1 MKQFLLI
8 LVLLGAAATAQAQL
22 VNLLSTGLR
31 VGVSAA
37 AASRSS
43 AAARNY
49 VELAD
54 PRARTPDVNVTQGT
68 YRGQTYPQKRTS
80 PVKLKAPGGEQIAWQ
95 EKELQ
100 QCQAALLADST
111 TTIGTAQT
119 WARLKASQETIARE
133 RPTWNVQS
141 YRDEAAFYQK
151 EAARRQHPVQ
161 PDATH

>member
-1 MKQFLLI
+1 MKPFLLI
-8 LVLLGAAATAQAQL
+8 LLLLGAASTAQAQL
-22 VNLLSTGLR
+22 VNLISTGLR

-37 AASRSS
+37 VASRS
-43 AAARNY
+43 AASARNY
-49 VELAD
+49 TELAD

-68 YRGQTYPQKRTS
+68 YRGQAYPQKRTS

-100 QCQAALLADST
+100 KCQAALLTDST
-111 TTIGTAQT
+111 TAIGTAET

-141 YRDEAAFYQK
+141 YRDEAAFYQA
-151 EAARRQHPVQ
+151 EAARRQRPVQ
-161 PDATH
+161 PAATH